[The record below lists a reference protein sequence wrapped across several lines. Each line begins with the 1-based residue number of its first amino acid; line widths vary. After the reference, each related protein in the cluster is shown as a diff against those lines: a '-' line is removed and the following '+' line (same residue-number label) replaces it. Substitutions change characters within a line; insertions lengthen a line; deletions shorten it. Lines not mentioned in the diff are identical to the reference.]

1 MRTMALRSSSSSS
14 SMVMPFVFH
23 SFTLLFLN
31 GNCCCVV
38 FSEPQSSCSGL
49 FFFCCHYNLSSSLF
63 FCLAK
68 CHQMNNG
75 TEPFS
80 HSKKEWIEASG
91 LPPPPPPIIIFSGYY
106 HCPHI
111 FDSVMKRA
119 IILILS
125 HSEEL
130 LINVLVLVCLAFT
143 VLWRSHMQDRVNL
156 AVHVVP
162 VLGLNP
168 CLTSRTWNALFLVG
182 T

>member
-1 MRTMALRSSSSSS
+1 MWFSQSLRAAALAI
-14 SMVMPFVFH
+14 FF
-23 SFTLLFLN
+23 LLPLQFIL
-31 GNCCCVV
+31 
-38 FSEPQSSCSGL
+38 FS
-49 FFFCCHYNLSSSLF
+49 F

-91 LPPPPPPIIIFSGYY
+91 LPPPIIIFSGYY

-119 IILILS
+119 IILIFS